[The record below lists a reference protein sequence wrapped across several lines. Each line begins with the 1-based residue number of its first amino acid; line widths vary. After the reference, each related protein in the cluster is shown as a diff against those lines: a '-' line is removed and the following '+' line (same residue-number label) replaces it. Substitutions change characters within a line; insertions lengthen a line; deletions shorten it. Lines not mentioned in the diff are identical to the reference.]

1 MTHSRIAQLVRTVRD
16 LRLNVVTLSLAIAA
30 AVATLPTGAPAETS
44 LGALLQSLGGKSDP
58 KGIAS
63 SNGRI
68 EAQTIDVAAKYAGR
82 LDEVLPKEGE
92 VVEAG
97 AVLARLDDRDMQA
110 QILGAKAAVLRAKAS
125 KQIAEASVMQAQS
138 ALEVARTTHDRVVKL
153 NADGHAAQSVLD
165 DATNSLHSAE
175 AAVAMA
181 EAQVSDSDALISQSE
196 AELDRLN
203 VALDDLVVRAPL
215 RARVLYRLHEPGEV
229 VAAGTPILTLLDLTD
244 VYMNLYLSAPVVG
257 ALALNDES
265 RIILD
270 PIPDYVIPARITF
283 ISPESQFTP
292 KTVETQEER
301 EQLVFRVKLSIP
313 RDLLEKFESYVKVG
327 IRGVGYV
334 RTEPGMDWPQ
344 DLQVKLP
351 Q

>member
-1 MTHSRIAQLVRTVRD
+1 MTLF
-16 LRLNVVTLSLAIAA
+16 RLFRGLLTARHRRMSALAPALAA
-30 AVATLPTGAPAETS
+30 AVAITVLPASLYAETS
-44 LGALLQSLGGKSDP
+44 LGALLQSFGGKTDP

-68 EAQTIDVAAKYAGR
+68 EAQSIDVAPKYAGR
-82 LDEVLPKEGE
+82 LDEVLPKEGD

-97 AVLARLDDRDMQA
+97 QVIARMDDRDTQA
-110 QILGAKAAVLRAKAS
+110 QILGAKAAVLRAKAA
-125 KQIAEASVMQAQS
+125 KQVAEASVMQAQS

-165 DATNSLHSAE
+165 DATNALHSAE
-175 AAVAMA
+175 ASVAMA
-181 EAQVSDSDALISQSE
+181 QAQVSDGDALISQSE

-203 VALDDLVVRAPL
+203 VALDDLEVRAPL

-257 ALALNDES
+257 PLALNDEA

-270 PIPDYVIPARITF
+270 PIPQYVIPARITF

-334 RTEPGMDWPQ
+334 RTDPGADWPQ

>member
-1 MTHSRIAQLVRTVRD
+1 MTLSRIRRGLEAVAA
-16 LRLNVVTLSLAIAA
+16 LRLTLAAPMLAAAAAIA
-30 AVATLPTGAPAETS
+30 VLPAGLHAETS
-44 LGALLQSLGGKSDP
+44 LGALLQSFGGKADP

-68 EAQTIDVAAKYAGR
+68 EAQSIDVAPKYAGR
-82 LDEVLPKEGE
+82 LDDVLPKEGD

-97 AVLARLDDRDMQA
+97 QVIARMDDRDTQA
-110 QILGAKAAVLRAKAS
+110 QILGAKAAVLRARAA
-125 KQIAEASVMQAQS
+125 KQIAEASVMQSQS
-138 ALEVARTTHDRVVKL
+138 ALEMARTTYDRVVRL

-165 DATNSLHSAE
+165 DATNTRQSAE

-181 EAQVSDSDALISQSE
+181 KAQVSDSDALISQSE

-203 VALDDLVVRAPL
+203 VALDDLAVRAPL

-257 ALALNDES
+257 SLALNDEA

-334 RTEPGMDWPQ
+334 RTEPGVDWPQ